1 MFAFP
6 LCCASKFKELVI
18 EVAFKVGHGGAKM
31 GKPEFAVQKAVRFQS
46 KACEQNTWFRQ
57 TPVSTVLGDQPRA
70 PFNLVCA
77 SQGKTTL
84 IVITG
89 DVSGFKFLVVSNGSL
104 SQFMRSQ
111 PKLECKTSTFLP
123 LM

>member
-46 KACEQNTWFRQ
+46 KACEQNTWFGQ
-57 TPVSTVLGDQPRA
+57 TPVSTVLGDQPSA
-70 PFNLVCA
+70 PNDSTHANLVC
-77 SQGKTTL
+77 SGQGKTTL
-84 IVITG
+84 IVISG

-104 SQFMRSQ
+104 SQFM
-111 PKLECKTSTFLP
+111 
-123 LM
+123 